1 MYLQNE
7 FNDKKQTLPKLKMQ
21 QDWKEEF
28 PFLVFTSTSMTCKL
42 CTKLDSKIMGC
53 KNYNPSFVKGSTNF
67 RERAVKD
74 HANTMMH
81 SEAVKL
87 NKIEKAKEVEVKYV
101 TKLTPTGPTKIG
113 ESFKKWGSMTD
124 AQKEYF
130 EKLFHVAYSVAK
142 RG

>member
-53 KNYNPSFVKGSTNF
+53 KNYNPSFVNGSTNF

-87 NKIEKAKEVEVKYV
+87 DKIEKAKEVEVKYV